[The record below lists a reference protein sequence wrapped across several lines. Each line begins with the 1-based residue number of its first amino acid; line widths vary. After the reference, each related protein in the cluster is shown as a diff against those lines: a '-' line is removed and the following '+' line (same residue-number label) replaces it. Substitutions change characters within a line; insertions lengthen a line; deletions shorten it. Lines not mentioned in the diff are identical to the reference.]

1 MARPRIFV
9 SSTYYDLK
17 HIRNSLEIFIDGFG
31 YESVLYEQG
40 DIPFHHNN
48 PLDVSCYDE
57 IKRCHI
63 LVLIVGGRYGSPAS
77 EPDTDMSKGLD
88 FYNSVTKREY
98 ETARNND
105 IPIYIFIEKNVLSEF
120 RTYKNN
126 RDNDTVKYAHVDNVQ
141 IFKLIDE
148 IYAQGR
154 NNLVKEFE
162 NFDHISSWLR
172 DQWAGLFAD
181 YLSDRSRDKELEELS
196 VQIAGLKDINSVLK
210 EYTESI
216 LEKIQP
222 ENFRTMIDQSNK
234 HLKDRSMSVFS
245 ENRLIEY
252 VRSSSRKR
260 ISLSKMFDV
269 FTRSDSLEDFLD
281 RLGLE
286 AELPILKDN
295 KDAADDFESL
305 KRELQ

>member
-17 HIRNSLEIFIDGFG
+17 HIRNSLEVFIDNFG

-77 EPDTDMSKGLD
+77 EQEVDIIKGLD
-88 FYNSVTKREY
+88 FYNSVTQREY
-98 ETARNND
+98 ETARSQD
-105 IPIYIFIEKNVLSEF
+105 IPIYIFVEKNVLSEY

-126 RDNDTVKYAHVDNVQ
+126 RGNESIKYAHVDNVQ

-154 NNLVKEFE
+154 NNLVKDFE
-162 NFDHISSWLR
+162 DFDDISSWLR

-181 YLSDRSRDKELEELS
+181 YLSDRSRDKELEELA

-210 EYTESI
+210 SYVESI
-216 LEKIQP
+216 LEKVQP
-222 ENFRTMIDQSNK
+222 DSFKQMINDSNK
-234 HLKDRSMSVFS
+234 HLEFKSMEVFKNNALIDYLRKRSNKRIALARMYSVF
-245 ENRLIEY
+245 NR
-252 VRSSSRKR
+252 VD
-260 ISLSKMFDV
+260 SLSEFITM
-269 FTRSDSLEDFLD
+269 
-281 RLGLE
+281 LGVSGE
-286 AELPILKDN
+286 VASIVDN
-295 KDAADDFESL
+295 HQAIDDFESL

>member
-17 HIRNSLEIFIDGFG
+17 YIRNSLEIFIEGFG

-40 DIPFHHNN
+40 DIPFHHDN

-57 IKRCHI
+57 IRRCHI

-77 EPDTDMSKGLD
+77 EPETDLSKGLD

-105 IPIYIFIEKNVLSEF
+105 IPIYVFVEKNVLSEY
-120 RTYKNN
+120 RTFKNN
-126 RDNDTVKYAHVDNVQ
+126 RGNDTVKYAHVDNVN
-141 IFKLIDE
+141 IFNLIDD

-154 NNLVKEFE
+154 NNLVKDFE
-162 NFDHISSWLR
+162 NFDDISSWLR

-210 EYTESI
+210 GYTESI

-222 ENFRTMIDQSNK
+222 ENFKEMILESNK
-234 HLKDRSMSVFS
+234 HLRDRSLSVFS
-245 ENRLIEY
+245 ENQLIKY
-252 VRSSSRKR
+252 LRGNTKKRMTLTKLYDSFVSSET
-260 ISLSKMFDV
+260 LDV
-269 FTRSDSLEDFLD
+269 FLERVSFSGDLQMM
-281 RLGLE
+281 LNS
-286 AELPILKDN
+286 AQ
-295 KDAADDFESL
+295 AHDDFESL
-305 KRELQ
+305 KREIQ

>member
-17 HIRNSLEIFIDGFG
+17 HIRNSLEVFIDNLG

-40 DIPFHHNN
+40 DIPFHHSN
-48 PLDVSCYDE
+48 PLDVSCYEE

-63 LVLIVGGRYGSPAS
+63 LVLIVGGRYGSAAS
-77 EPDTDMSKGLD
+77 EQDSEKGKSLD

-105 IPIYIFIEKNVLSEF
+105 IPIYIFIEKNVLSEY

-126 RDNDTVKYAHVDNVQ
+126 RENSTIKYAHVDDVQ

-154 NNLVKEFE
+154 NNLVKDFE
-162 NFDHISSWLR
+162 NFDNISSWLK

-196 VQIAGLKDINSVLK
+196 VQIAGLRDINSVLK
-210 EYTESI
+210 GYTESI
-216 LEKIQP
+216 LEKIRP
-222 ENFRTMIDQSNK
+222 DNFKEMISESNK
-234 HLKDRSMSVFS
+234 QLKGKSISVFS
-245 ENRLIEY
+245 SNPLIGYLRHEGK
-252 VRSSSRKR
+252 RR
-260 ISLSKMFDV
+260 ISLSKMYDAFNKAETLSEFIDA
-269 FTRSDSLEDFLD
+269 
-281 RLGLE
+281 LGLDGDFSMLGE
-286 AELPILKDN
+286 N
-295 KDAADDFESL
+295 KAAVDDFDSL
-305 KRELQ
+305 KRELL

>member
-63 LVLIVGGRYGSPAS
+63 LVLIVGGRYGSPS
-77 EPDTDMSKGLD
+77 SSTDKTLGLE

-98 ETARNND
+98 ETARSQD
-105 IPIYIFIEKNVLSEF
+105 IPIYIFIEKNVLSEY
-120 RTYKNN
+120 RTYTKN
-126 RDNDTVKYAHVDNVQ
+126 RETVGIHYAHVDDVQ

-154 NNLVKEFE
+154 NNLVKDFE
-162 NFDHISSWLR
+162 DFDDISRWLR

-181 YLSDRSRDKELEELS
+181 YLSNRSRDKELEDLS
-196 VQIAGLKDINSVLK
+196 VQISGLKNINSVLK
-210 EYTESI
+210 NYTESI

-222 ENFRTMIDQSNK
+222 DSFEQMISKSNK
-234 HLKDRSMSVFS
+234 DLRERSMELFSGHGLIGYIKDLGHRRLSTTKMFSVFERS
-245 ENRLIEY
+245 ETIE
-252 VRSSSRKR
+252 
-260 ISLSKMFDV
+260 
-269 FTRSDSLEDFLD
+269 EFLKG
-281 RLGLE
+281 LGLPDE
-286 AELPILKDN
+286 ACKEVLKHAQATN
-295 KDAADDFESL
+295 DFEML
-305 KRELQ
+305 KREV

>member
-17 HIRNSLEIFIDGFG
+17 YIRNSLEVFIDGFG

-48 PLDVSCYDE
+48 PLDISCYDE

-63 LVLIVGGRYGSPAS
+63 LVLIVGGRYGNPAS
-77 EPDTDMSKGLD
+77 GPELDLSKGLD
-88 FYNSVTKREY
+88 FYNSITRREY
-98 ETARNND
+98 ETAREHD
-105 IPIYIFIEKNVLSEF
+105 IPIYIFVEKNVLSEY
-120 RTYKNN
+120 RTFKNN
-126 RDNDTVKYAHVDNVQ
+126 RDNETIKYAHVDNVQ
-141 IFKLIDE
+141 IFKLVDD

-162 NFDHISSWLR
+162 NFDDISSWLR

-210 EYTESI
+210 GYTESI

-222 ENFRTMIDQSNK
+222 DSFQEMITQSNR
-234 HLKDRSMSVFS
+234 HLRDRSLSVFA
-245 ENRLIEY
+245 NNDLIVY
-252 VRSSSRKR
+252 LKRSTRKR
-260 ISLSKMFDV
+260 LTNSKMFEV
-269 FTRSDSLEDFLD
+269 FTSSDSLAEFLE
-281 RLGLE
+281 RLGVKSEFDGLIDSRG
-286 AELPILKDN
+286 AN
-295 KDAADDFESL
+295 DDFETL
-305 KRELQ
+305 KREIT

>member
-17 HIRNSLEIFIDGFG
+17 HIRNSLEVFIDGFG

-40 DIPFHHNN
+40 DIPFHHNS

-77 EPDTDMSKGLD
+77 EIEFDISKSLD
-88 FYNSVTKREY
+88 FYNSVTKKEY
-98 ETARNND
+98 ETARDVD
-105 IPIYIFIEKNVLSEF
+105 IPIYIFIEKNVLSEY

-126 RDNDTVKYAHVDNVQ
+126 RDNTTVKYAHVDDVQ

-154 NNLVKEFE
+154 NNLIKDFE

-181 YLSDRSRDKELEELS
+181 YLSDRARDKELEELS

-210 EYTESI
+210 GYTESI
-216 LEKIQP
+216 LEKVHP
-222 ENFRTMIDQSNK
+222 ENFQAMIDESNK

-245 ENRLIEY
+245 QSQLIKY
-252 VRSSSRKR
+252 LRGNSTKR
-260 ISLSKMFDV
+260 VSISKMYNDFAKSE
-269 FTRSDSLEDFLD
+269 TLEDFINN
-281 RLGLE
+281 LGLDE
-286 AELPILKDN
+286 HSGLWASKG
-295 KDAADDFESL
+295 ACQDFESL

>member
-17 HIRNSLEIFIDGFG
+17 YIRNSLEIFIDGFG

-105 IPIYIFIEKNVLSEF
+105 IPIYIFVEKNVLSEY

-126 RDNDTVKYAHVDNVQ
+126 RDNDSVKYAHVDNVQ

-162 NFDHISSWLR
+162 NFDDISSWLR

-210 EYTESI
+210 GYTESI

-252 VRSSSRKR
+252 IRSSSRKR
-260 ISLSKMFDV
+260 ISLSKLFDV
-269 FTRSDSLEDFLD
+269 FTRSDSLEDFLE

-286 AELPILKDN
+286 VELPILKDN
-295 KDAADDFESL
+295 KDASDDFESL

>member
-17 HIRNSLEIFIDGFG
+17 HIRNSLEVFIDGFG

-48 PLDVSCYDE
+48 PLDVSCYEE

-63 LVLIVGGRYGSPAS
+63 LVLIVGGRYGSPAT
-77 EPDTDMSKGLD
+77 EPEVDMSKGLD
-88 FYNSVTKREY
+88 FYNSVTKKEY
-98 ETARNND
+98 ETARSND
-105 IPIYIFIEKNVLSEF
+105 IPIYIFVEKNVLSEY

-126 RDNDTVKYAHVDNVQ
+126 RDNVSIKYAHVDNVQ
-141 IFKLIDE
+141 IFQLIDE

-154 NNLVKEFE
+154 NNLIKEFE
-162 NFDHISSWLR
+162 NFDHISGWLR

-181 YLSDRSRDKELEELS
+181 YLTDRSRDKELEELS

-210 EYTESI
+210 GYTESI

-222 ENFRTMIDQSNK
+222 EHFREMIDESNK
-234 HLKDRSMSVFS
+234 HLKDRSMTVFS
-245 ENRLIEY
+245 EHKLIGY
-252 VRSSSRKR
+252 LRSSSRKR
-260 ISLSKMFDV
+260 ISLPKMFDA
-269 FTRSDSLEDFLD
+269 FSRSESLEEFIH
-281 RLGLE
+281 RLSMEKDVSSIIESSE
-286 AELPILKDN
+286 AN
-295 KDAADDFESL
+295 NDFETL
-305 KRELQ
+305 KREIQ

>member
-17 HIRNSLEIFIDGFG
+17 HIRNSLEVFIDGFG

-48 PLDVSCYDE
+48 PLDVSCYEE

-77 EPDTDMSKGLD
+77 EPELDMSKGLD
-88 FYNSVTKREY
+88 FYNSVTKKEY
-98 ETARNND
+98 ETARSND
-105 IPIYIFIEKNVLSEF
+105 IPIYIFVEKNVLSEY

-126 RDNDTVKYAHVDNVQ
+126 RDNTSIKYAHVDNVQ
-141 IFKLIDE
+141 IFQLIDE

-154 NNLVKEFE
+154 NNLIKEFE

-181 YLSDRSRDKELEELS
+181 YLTDRSRDKELEELS

-210 EYTESI
+210 GYTESI

-222 ENFRTMIDQSNK
+222 ELFREMIDESNK
-234 HLKDRSMSVFS
+234 HLKDRSMAVFS
-245 ENRLIEY
+245 EHKLIEY
-252 VRSSSRKR
+252 LRSSSKKR
-260 ISLSKMFDV
+260 VSLTKMFDA
-269 FTRSDSLEDFLD
+269 FTRSESLEELIH
-281 RLGLE
+281 RLGIEKDVPSLKESIE
-286 AELPILKDN
+286 AN
-295 KDAADDFESL
+295 DDFESL
-305 KRELQ
+305 KREIQ